1 MPSIMHVQNT
11 CLMALNNLLSE
22 PIHWHPILPPRR
34 HSMPTSPV
42 DASSPEETTPASAL
56 RTLVSNLRNH
66 VSHGEMIEVPVDNT
80 EPDLLRELR
89 MRVDTI
95 SPTLSQTDAGLAQ
108 ALVNLLTNLSVLSD
122 FQASVSQIPLHLTKP
137 QSHSNTLIP
146 PPTDVFDTLSRQI
159 SELQL
164 EHLSPH
170 STSGFS
176 FPERGLEASLL
187 WSHIEAELEKV
198 VALCKQRVV
207 SLQKTGYD
215 CLPPQYDIDDYD
227 DLETLPDYEA
237 GGRSSLDSP
246 KSLKTGSFQPQATRS
261 GDEKVR
267 MDLEAVAMAIER
279 LYIAAPQLHNQRVE
293 LKSAKLA
300 ELEKLERARAEA
312 SKFTRASSTK
322 VRENDVME
330 LERIV
335 EMIGKASER
344 RLRDQSVILDGNML
358 ERAKRKESAKVRPLI
373 LACFLT
379 SYSFSGSER
388 GICRTTLLPFGR
400 GSNTRPR
407 RCPSSEGSRSSSYVA
422 RVHAR
427 AYTCVRK
434 DKKWAGYAFA
444 T

>member
-1 MPSIMHVQNT
+1 
-11 CLMALNNLLSE
+11 MALNNLLSE
-22 PIHWHPILPPRR
+22 PIRWHPILPPRR
-34 HSMPTSPV
+34 HSMPSSPV
-42 DASSPEETTPASAL
+42 DASSPEETTPTSAL

-66 VSHGEMIEVPVDNT
+66 VSHGEMVEAPVDSA
-80 EPDLLRELR
+80 EADLFRELR

-95 SPTLSQTDAGLAQ
+95 SPTLSQTDAVLAQ

-122 FQASVSQIPLHLTKP
+122 FQASISHIPPHLTES
-137 QSHSNTLIP
+137 QSLSNTLVP
-146 PPTDVFDTLSRQI
+146 PPIDVFDTLSRQI

-170 STSGFS
+170 PTSGVS

-198 VALCKQRVV
+198 VAMCKQRVA
-207 SLQKTGYD
+207 SLPKTGYD
-215 CLPPQYDIDDYD
+215 YLPPQYDMDDYD

-246 KSLKTGSFQPQATRS
+246 NSLKTGSFQSQAMRS

-293 LKSAKLA
+293 LKSSKLA

-312 SKFTRASSTK
+312 SRSARSSLTK
-322 VRENDVME
+322 VKENDVNE
-330 LERIV
+330 LEKIV

-344 RLRDQSVILDGNML
+344 RLRDQSVILDCNML
-358 ERAKRKESAKVRPLI
+358 ERAKRKETAKVRSLI
-373 LACFLT
+373 LAPFLT
-379 SYSFSGSER
+379 SCSF
-388 GICRTTLLPFGR
+388 FGFR
-400 GSNTRPR
+400 
-407 RCPSSEGSRSSSYVA
+407 EM
-422 RVHAR
+422 HL
-427 AYTCVRK
+427 
-434 DKKWAGYAFA
+434 
-444 T
+444 